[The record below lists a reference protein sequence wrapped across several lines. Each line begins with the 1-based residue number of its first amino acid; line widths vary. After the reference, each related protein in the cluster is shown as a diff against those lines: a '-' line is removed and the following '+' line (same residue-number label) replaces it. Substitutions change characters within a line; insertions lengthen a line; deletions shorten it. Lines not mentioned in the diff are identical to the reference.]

1 MCYADEIGINTVV
14 AGIKLY
20 QQQGNGLYWHTA
32 PLLEQLIVSGG
43 KLSQQ

>member
-1 MCYADEIGINTVV
+1 MCYADEIGIDTVV
-14 AGIKLY
+14 EGIKLY

-32 PLLEQLIVSGG
+32 QLLEQLIVSGE